1 MEDGFRIVVD
11 PHISFQPLPHP
22 SVAVGMKAFDLLL
35 PDCLG
40 KGSIL
45 FRMLHPLYKAVI
57 AASGHCKELAHD
69 EYWILFSMTVNHR
82 VLCLRAH
89 FLSVD
94 RRKSRSSLFSMRSY
108 RISLACSAAISL
120 GKASFLGRPLGR
132 ERIPDSCFRFFLRS
146 RASKCFTTY
155 LLKIYNMTLLPAAPS
170 PLPA

>member
-1 MEDGFRIVVD
+1 MNIGNISHPFVVRCLSVKIPVEKILVFVQLLAHLLPLPAAANFSQQAIFLHDMEDGFRIVVD

-94 RRKSRSSLFSMRSY
+94 RRKSRSNSFSIFRRLFSFS
-108 RISLACSAAISL
+108 
-120 GKASFLGRPLGR
+120 
-132 ERIPDSCFRFFLRS
+132 
-146 RASKCFTTY
+146 
-155 LLKIYNMTLLPAAPS
+155 
-170 PLPA
+170 